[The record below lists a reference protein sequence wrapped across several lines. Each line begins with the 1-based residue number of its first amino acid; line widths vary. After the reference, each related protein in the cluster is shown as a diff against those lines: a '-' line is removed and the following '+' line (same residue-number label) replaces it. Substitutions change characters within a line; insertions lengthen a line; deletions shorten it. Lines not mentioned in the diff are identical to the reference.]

1 MNDRTPPVTEDDLHA
16 YVDGRL
22 DPARAAAVE
31 THLAAHPE
39 DAERVAA
46 YQWQNERLRAAFAE
60 LPLAPEPARLRAAA
74 RASRG
79 GWRVPALAATAAMLL
94 LVAGLGGGWFLR
106 GVIAPPAAETASLAR
121 LASAAHR
128 VYAVEVRH
136 PVEVRAEEEHL
147 VRWLS
152 KRVGV
157 PLIAPDLGRFG
168 FSLMGGRLLPAGEG
182 GAAAQFMYEDAA
194 GRRITSYFSTNPKGG
209 ETAFRF
215 VSENG
220 LSAFYW
226 LDGPLGYVLVGEIG
240 REELLELSRA
250 VYQQLGS

>member
-1 MNDRTPPVTEDDLHA
+1 MNDRRPPVAEDDLHA

-22 DPARAAAVE
+22 DPAGAAAVE

-39 DAERVAA
+39 DAKRVAA

-60 LPLAPEPARLRAAA
+60 LPLAPEPARLVAAA

-79 GWRVPALAATAAMLL
+79 RWRASALGAIAAMVLL
-94 LVAGLGGGWFLR
+94 AAGLGGGWFLR
-106 GVIAPPAAETASLAR
+106 GVIAPPSAEAADLVR

-128 VYAVEVRH
+128 VYTVEVRH

-152 KRVGV
+152 KRVGA
-157 PLIAPDLGRFG
+157 PLIAPDLSGNG
-168 FSLMGGRLLPAGEG
+168 FSLVGGRLLPAGTDG
-182 GAAAQFMYEDAA
+182 TAAQFMYEDAA
-194 GRRITSYFSTNPKGG
+194 GGRITCYISANPRDG
-209 ETAFRF
+209 ETAFLF
-215 VSENG
+215 VGENG

-226 LDGPLGYVLVGEIG
+226 LEGPLGYVLVGEMG
-240 REELLELSRA
+240 REELLKLSRSIHR
-250 VYQQLGS
+250 QLAS

>member
-1 MNDRTPPVTEDDLHA
+1 MNDRRPPPVTEDDLHA

-22 DPARAAAVE
+22 DPARAAMVE
-31 THLAAHPE
+31 ARLAAHRE

-46 YQWQNERLRAAFAE
+46 YQMQNERLRAAFAE

-79 GWRVPALAATAAMLL
+79 GWRCPALAATAALL
-94 LVAGLGGGWFLR
+94 LVVGLGGGWILR
-106 GVIAPPAAETASLAR
+106 GVIAPPSAETASLAR

-157 PLIAPDLGRFG
+157 PLSAPDLGRFG
-168 FSLMGGRLLPAGEG
+168 FSLVGGRLLPAGEG
-182 GAAAQFMYEDAA
+182 GAAAQFMYEDVA
-194 GRRITSYFSTNPKGG
+194 GRRITCYISANPRGG

-215 VSENG
+215 ATDNG

-240 REELLELSRA
+240 REELLGLSRA
-250 VYQQLGS
+250 VYQQLES

>member
-1 MNDRTPPVTEDDLHA
+1 MTDRTPPVTENDLHV

-31 THLAAHPE
+31 AHLAAHPE
-39 DAERVAA
+39 DAERIAA
-46 YQWQNERLRAAFAE
+46 YRRQNELLRAAFAE
-60 LPLAPEPARLRAAA
+60 LSAEPAPARLFAAA
-74 RASRG
+74 RGSPG
-79 GWRVPALAATAAMLL
+79 GWRAPARGAIAAALL
-94 LVAGLGGGWFLR
+94 LAVGLGAGWTLR
-106 GVIAPPAAETASLAR
+106 GVVAPPPAETAGLAR

-128 VYAVEVRH
+128 VYTVEVRH

-152 KRVGV
+152 KRVGE
-157 PLIAPDLGRFG
+157 PLTAPDLSPFG
-168 FSLMGGRLLPAGEG
+168 FSLVGGRLLPAVRG

-194 GRRITSYFSTNPKGG
+194 GRRITCYITANREGG

-215 VSENG
+215 VSEDG

-226 LDGPLGYVLVGEIG
+226 LDRRLGYVLVGEMDRG
-240 REELLELSRA
+240 DLLELSRA
-250 VYQQLGS
+250 VYRQLTP